1 MTKIAK
7 LLNIQNMMK
16 FEAKNLF
23 WKIGPSCDY
32 LQLSLILANASS
44 LGDIA
49 SSQYVSMLREG
60 KSGAP
65 LCGTIIDT

>member
-49 SSQYVSMLREG
+49 SS
-60 KSGAP
+60 
-65 LCGTIIDT
+65 